1 MKKISKIITFLF
13 IVAGC
18 SFTFAQTLGGTPNI
32 DHSLPKIESPSP
44 SVAAL
49 MRFEEIPVSNYTGIP
64 DISIPIYS
72 IDSRSKD
79 ISVDIALKYHPSA
92 IAVDEVAS
100 ATGLGWSLF
109 AGGSIS
115 RTVRGYPDEWYN
127 AKSQFITAKVGIYRD
142 ELGTTE
148 RNRYYEFIPVTG
160 NQMTGT
166 QLTYFDR
173 HLWESKEKGKFDNEH
188 DLYQFNFMGHTG
200 RFIIKKTSPTQYS
213 IVRLDNDNAISVQYF
228 AGSTSTPYFI
238 VYDDKGYEFRF
249 DIRETTQQSAGSVTR
264 YLDQSIVESL
274 SSGNVDYISS
284 FHLSKIF
291 RNNLLLVEFTYNTDS
306 EIMNENTTTVN
317 NTINSNFSNSS
328 SVYSLVT
335 NCPGE
340 LSKFAP
346 LFNGSTSSRNVKT
359 KKIKKIDIVG
369 KSKIYFT
376 YENGRT
382 DTNLSGDPVRLKKI
396 EIKNGNDVAFK
407 EFELY
412 YSTSTVSTRKRML
425 LQKVTER
432 AAGSTLA
439 LSYELTYAPNSGVNL
454 NKDYWG
460 YHTVDNPF
468 YPKEPHPSACKTEV
482 LQKMTLPTGGAVVFG
497 FEANTYSYI
506 GADAVTD
513 FSDNFDYWL
522 HDDDYKYF
530 SSNGGTTSYQN
541 LKLST
546 QNQLMKWTGTF
557 NSSNAFVKLYKI
569 VNGVYVEVPSVTGTE
584 IVIQAGAQYAMN
596 FTNFTT
602 GTLASATIAIEYR
615 EVNINHSQFKYGGG
629 LRIKRIGHFEDASVS
644 AQYYD
649 IPNAGQPQPLK
660 QKAYNYNFFTNQNK
674 TSGSLSFGKPV
685 FEYYKSEEAFIDC
698 QSPYVTPYSYTTTTT
713 FNNLFPLRTHG
724 SDVGYQNVTV
734 SETGNGTS
742 LYTYR
747 SPIDHPEDPETYN
760 VPDLFRPSK
769 NKDYLRG
776 QVTEEVHR
784 NAAGDILKRINY
796 DYTTTES
803 EELTGLAIR
812 GSSCPYSYLYQNYEN
827 YINHVFNANYWCWNA
842 ITYLTPLELYEAF
855 GWTRIS
861 SKITAEYFDGST
873 QPLTTSETFSFNPLN
888 KKLETHIVT
897 NSSNEVFKTNYT
909 YLAGDIQQVDSYK
922 DNILLS
928 QSYIQYSNSWT
939 TNNFKLP
946 ANIQTAKGGLNLE
959 TRLQYNRYD
968 AIGNPEEIQQANG
981 TKICYIWGYNNAY
994 PVAKIENISYAAIPT
1009 ALITAIQNASNAVN
1023 YNESAMLTA
1032 LNNLRINTAL
1042 AQAMVTTMTYK
1053 PLVGISSAT
1062 DPKGDKITYL
1072 YDGLGR
1078 LEYVKDKD
1086 NNLLSENQYY
1096 YRTQN

>member
-13 IVAGC
+13 IVVGC
-18 SFTFAQTLGGTPNI
+18 SFTFAQTLGGSPNI

-49 MRFEEIPVSNYTGIP
+49 MRFEEIPVSTYTGIP

-127 AKSQFITAKVGIYRD
+127 PKSLGYGPAKVGIYRD
-142 ELGTTE
+142 DLGTTE
-148 RNRYYEFIPVTG
+148 RNRYYEFMPIESTQITA
-160 NQMTGT
+160 NQLVYYRK
-166 QLTYFDR
+166 QI
-173 HLWESKEKGKFDNEH
+173 WESKEKGKFDNEH

-213 IVRLDNDNAISVQYF
+213 VVRLDNDNAISVQYF

-249 DIRETTQQSAGSVTR
+249 DIRETTKQWADSETI
-264 YLDQSIVESL
+264 YLDNSVDQSL
-274 SSGNVDYISS
+274 SSSSVDYVSS

-306 EIMNENTTTVN
+306 EIMNENTRSIN
-317 NTINSNFSNSS
+317 NTINSNFSNSL
-328 SVYSLVT
+328 SVFSIVT

-340 LSKFAP
+340 ISKFAP
-346 LFNGSTSSRNVKT
+346 KSINSISRRNVKT

-396 EIKNGNDVAFK
+396 EIKDGNDVAFK

-468 YPKEPHPSACKTEV
+468 YPKEPHPNACKTEV

-522 HDDDYKYF
+522 YDDDYKYF
-530 SSNGGTTSYQN
+530 SSNGGPTNYQN
-541 LKLST
+541 LKVST
-546 QNQLMKWTGTF
+546 QNQLMKWTATF
-557 NSSNAFVKLYKI
+557 IGSNATVSLHKI
-569 VNGVYVEVPSVTGTE
+569 VNGGYAPVPSVIGTE
-584 IVIQAGAQYAMN
+584 IVLEAGIQYAMK
-596 FTNFTT
+596 FTNFTI
-602 GTLASATIAIEYR
+602 GSPASAAVVLNYR
-615 EVNINHSQFKYGGG
+615 EFNINHSQFKYGGG

-660 QKAYNYNFFTNQNK
+660 QKEYNYNFFTNQNK

-685 FEYYKSEEAFIDC
+685 FEYFKVAEAYLECTYMVNSYF
-698 QSPYVTPYSYTTTTT
+698 YTTSTT

-742 LYTYR
+742 RYTYR
-747 SPIDHPEDPETYN
+747 SPIDHPEDPDTYTF
-760 VPDLFRPSK
+760 PDRFRPSK

-776 QVTEEVHR
+776 QVTEEVHK
-784 NAAGDILKRINY
+784 NAAGDILKRIKY

-803 EELTGLAIR
+803 EELTGLTIS
-812 GSSCPYSYLYQNYEN
+812 GSSCPYSYLYQDYES
-827 YINHVFNANYWCWNA
+827 YINPVNPGWNCGA
-842 ITYLTPLELYEAF
+842 SSTYLSPIQLFEAF

-861 SKITAEYFDGST
+861 SKITEEYFDVST
-873 QPLTTSETFSFNPLN
+873 QPLTTSETFSFNPSN

-968 AIGNPEEIQQANG
+968 SVGNPEEIQQANG